1 MHACPCAGP
10 GLGQK
15 AGKPGW
21 LRQRAPQGE
30 RYEYL
35 AGSLR
40 SLGLHTVCEE
50 AQCPNVG
57 ECWNGGSGTATIMLL
72 GARALQLLPG
82 ASPSLPQRASKEAH
96 LLRMRAGFLASRL
109 RLVHA
114 GVTPVLRPPYVLIAV
129 CNAVKAQCALR
140 RGHMHARLPILCC
153 EHGAH
158 PCAAG

>member
-1 MHACPCAGP
+1 MELFKFCVHACRCAGP
-10 GLGQK
+10 RLEQQAGR
-15 AGKPGW
+15 GKPGW

-72 GARALQLLPG
+72 GARPAPYFG
-82 ASPSLPQRASKEAH
+82 TIRGQRRCTRCAE
-96 LLRMRAGFLASRL
+96 
-109 RLVHA
+109 
-114 GVTPVLRPPYVLIAV
+114 GVIAW
-129 CNAVKAQCALR
+129 C
-140 RGHMHARLPILCC
+140 RGHLHARLPVLRCQ
-153 EHGAH
+153 HGSHAR
-158 PCAAG
+158 AAG